1 MNYTVVIKVTQSNVN
16 KVERNVS

>member
-16 KVERNVS
+16 KVERNLS